1 MPTGSRI
8 GCLLADYMA
17 RHHLARVAYFTNG
30 QPSQDE
36 AHELIGLCNY
46 VCFCVRDYPQ
56 KIEFLFLAYLCGY
69 RKVEYDVVVS
79 SIEQCLLRRQFG
91 YICLHL
97 ASPIQA
103 LSLVEY
109 IKEHKPAINRAYPI
123 IVRLCCK
130 DGKLIATKALPVVAT
145 LSDTDILCEVV

>member
-1 MPTGSRI
+1 
-8 GCLLADYMA
+8 MA
-17 RHHLARVAYFTNG
+17 RHHLARVAYFTNC

-36 AHELIGLCNY
+36 AHELIGRCNY

-79 SIEQCLLRRQFG
+79 SVEQCLLRRQFG

-97 ASPIQA
+97 DSPSQA
-103 LSLVEY
+103 LPLVEY

-123 IVRLCCK
+123 IVRLHCK
-130 DGKLIATKALPVVAT
+130 DGKVMAMGALPVIAR
-145 LSDTDILCEVV
+145 LSDADIVCEVGQ